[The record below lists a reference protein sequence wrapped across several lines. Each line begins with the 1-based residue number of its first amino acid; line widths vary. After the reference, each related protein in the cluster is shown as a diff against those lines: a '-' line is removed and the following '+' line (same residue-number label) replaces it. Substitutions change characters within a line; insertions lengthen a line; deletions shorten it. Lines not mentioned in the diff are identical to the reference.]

1 MSYKDRKIPAPVHVA
16 RTGVAG
22 REQGVIVSPKNELVL
37 IGCDG
42 PLTPKQAAT
51 ARTLIDDALIVVAER
66 EGPQVIPS
74 REPAPAAH
82 PDVKVRP

>member
-1 MSYKDRKIPAPVHVA
+1 MAERKIPAPAFVE
-16 RTGVAG
+16 RTAING
-22 REQGVIVSPKNELVL
+22 REQGVIVSPKRDLVL

-42 PLTPKQAAT
+42 PMTPKQAAT
-51 ARTLIDDALIVVAER
+51 ARTLLDEALAFVAER

-82 PDVKVRP
+82 PAVKGRP